1 MLFAGLSF
9 NGKGVESAERQKK
22 VLGFFEPLQS
32 KYVFSSLKTSYH
44 RGKPMSIQL
53 SPKHNSHLIQEVH
66 FAGSENLIAKNVFGE
81 DEGLP
86 GFRSRR

>member
-32 KYVFSSLKTSYH
+32 KYVFSSLKTS
-44 RGKPMSIQL
+44 
-53 SPKHNSHLIQEVH
+53 LIT
-66 FAGSENLIAKNVFGE
+66 G
-81 DEGLP
+81 
-86 GFRSRR
+86 